1 VRKNE
6 GRRMVKAVWEA
17 KEIIKKLETE
27 NRRLK
32 EENFQLR
39 KLLRAIQFLTKGCLP
54 TELVEELRKK

>member
-1 VRKNE
+1 
-6 GRRMVKAVWEA
+6 MVKAVWEA

>member
-1 VRKNE
+1 MEKKVI
-6 GRRMVKAVWEA
+6 EA
-17 KEIIKKLETE
+17 KEVVKKLEEE

-54 TELVEELRKK
+54 TDLVEELRKK